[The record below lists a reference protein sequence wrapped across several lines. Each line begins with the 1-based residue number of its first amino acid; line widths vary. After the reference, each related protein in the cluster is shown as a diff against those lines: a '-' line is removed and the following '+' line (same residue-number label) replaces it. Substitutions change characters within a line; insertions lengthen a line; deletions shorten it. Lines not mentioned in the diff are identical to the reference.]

1 MKLLYFVVTG
11 VVSAAIGFGIGY
23 FVRGRK
29 AKKELDKTSEFYS
42 AQLKALDKKVRESK
56 TPSTSTEESKD
67 STWEKIEKDIE
78 EKRFETTPEQ
88 RAVISERLESQL
100 AHRTQHR
107 ENYHAILTGSGYSSE
122 EEALRDNGNG
132 GIIRDY
138 ADNGVYEIPIREAE
152 EDREFPE
159 IELEYYESTGDLVK
173 DGEVMDEMDIP
184 EYIGYSKEALAARLL
199 YDDSYL
205 IYIRNPNHNA
215 IYSIHVTEGVMK

>member
-23 FVRGRK
+23 LVRGRK

-42 AQLKALDKKVRESK
+42 AQLKALDKKCRERK
-56 TPSTSTEESKD
+56 TPPASTEESKD

-78 EKRFETTPEQ
+78 EKRFDTTPEQ

-107 ENYHAILTGSGYSSE
+107 ENYHAILSGSGYSSE
-122 EEALRDNGNG
+122 EEALKDNGNG

-138 ADNGVYEIPIREAE
+138 ADNGVYEIPIREAT

-159 IELEYYESTGDLVK
+159 VELEYYESTGDLVK
-173 DGEVMDEMDIP
+173 DGEVIDEMDIP
-184 EYIGYSKEALAARLL
+184 EYIGYSKESLAARLL

-205 IYIRNPNHNA
+205 IYVRNSNHGI
-215 IYSIHVTEGVMK
+215 IYSVHVTEGVMK

>member
-29 AKKELDKTSEFYS
+29 AKKEIDKTSEFYS
-42 AQLKALDKKVRESK
+42 AQLKALDKKCRELK
-56 TPSTSTEESKD
+56 TPQVPAEESKD
-67 STWEKIEKDIE
+67 TWEKIEKDIE
-78 EKRFETTPEQ
+78 ERRFETTPEQ
-88 RAVISERLESQL
+88 RTVISERLESQL

-107 ENYHAILTGSGYSSE
+107 ENYHAILSGSGYASE
-122 EEALRDNGNG
+122 EEALKDNGNG

-159 IELEYYESTGDLVK
+159 VELEYYESTGDLVK
-173 DGEVMDEMDIP
+173 DGAVMDDDDIP
-184 EYIGYSKEALAARLL
+184 EYIGYSKETLAERLL

-205 IYIRNPNHNA
+205 IYIRNPNHGV
-215 IYSIHVTEGVMK
+215 IYSIHVQEGVMK

>member
-23 FVRGRK
+23 FVRGKK

-42 AQLKALDKKVRESK
+42 EQLKALDKKCRERK
-56 TPSTSTEESKD
+56 TPKESKD
-67 STWEKIEKDIE
+67 CAWEKIERDIE
-78 EKRFETTPEQ
+78 EKRYDTTPEQ
-88 RAVISERLESQL
+88 RAATTERLESQL
-100 AHRTQHR
+100 AHRKQYR
-107 ENYHAILTGSGYSSE
+107 ENYHAILSGSGYASE
-122 EEALRDNGNG
+122 EEALKDNGNG

-138 ADNGVYEIPIREAE
+138 ADNGIYEIPIREAE

-159 IELEYYESTGDLVK
+159 VELEYYESTGDLVK

-199 YDDSYL
+199 HDDSYL